1 MTSTNVAVPL
11 IAKRLANGFANSL
24 YIQNI
29 SDETA
34 TVTLTYLP
42 EGGGT
47 PIVRSGI
54 TIGPGESLRRNFRLP
69 ATELPEITDGWVG
82 SLTVT
87 SNKPIAAYV
96 ENTTLFPSGDQYM
109 AYLGFNY

>member
-29 SDETA
+29 SNEMA

-54 TIGPGESLRRNFRLP
+54 TIGPGESYAETSAYLQLNFQKL
-69 ATELPEITDGWVG
+69 LTDGLV
-82 SLTVT
+82 
-87 SNKPIAAYV
+87 P
-96 ENTTLFPSGDQYM
+96 
-109 AYLGFNY
+109 